1 VHVSEP
7 GLVVVDVAAADDE
20 TAFAFHATLAA
31 RWATTSVERTTR
43 DAGQAGVRL
52 RCYLDPARAGAWRA
66 AGPCDAGRRP
76 PAHRTVAPV
85 SHGASSA
92 RHNWL

>member
-1 VHVSEP
+1 MSEP

-20 TAFAFHATLAA
+20 TAFAFHAALAA

-52 RCYLDPARAGAWRA
+52 RCYLDLRQRLNPSSSRG
-66 AGPCDAGRRP
+66 GP
-76 PAHRTVAPV
+76 
-85 SHGASSA
+85 
-92 RHNWL
+92 W